1 MENLDLLGF
10 LIITLNCNMTIVGIL
25 WLVVAVLL
33 RMLVVVLAGSPIY
46 QDEQERFVCNTLQ
59 PGCAN
64 VCYDFFFPVSPLR
77 FWLVQSLAL
86 LLPSVV
92 FGAYALNRGAKLAA
106 EGTCRP
112 RVPDLSS
119 AYLVHL
125 LLRTLLEA
133 GLASL
138 HYLLYGFSVPNR
150 VSCSRVPCSGAVD
163 CYVSRPTEKSLLML
177 FVWAVS
183 ALSFLLSLADLLCS
197 LRRTRGTMQ
206 GVKGEAR
213 PVCKVSTLPPGLL
226 QDPQGCHSQGQVDR
240 ENGQEE
246 QGVPEFTSMWTAG
259 QGGDS
264 HDSHQAIVS
273 GRMEHSDQDD
283 SEATSL
289 VGDRLAVAHREPF
302 RSHRET
308 SADLGVQNARSGEIP
323 LVTQSHLARHCS
335 ASQPV
340 APGLLATS
348 GSAPHLR
355 TKKSEWV

>member
-1 MENLDLLGF
+1 M
-10 LIITLNCNMTIVGIL
+10 L

-64 VCYDFFFPVSPLR
+64 VCYDLFSPVSPLR

-86 LLPSVV
+86 LLPSAV
-92 FGAYALNRGAKLAA
+92 FGAYALHCGAKLAA
-106 EGTCRP
+106 EGACRP
-112 RVPDLSS
+112 RVPDLSA

-133 GLASL
+133 ALASL
-138 HYLLYGFSVPNR
+138 HYLLFGFSVPNR
-150 VSCSRVPCSGAVD
+150 ISCSRVPCSGAVD

-197 LRRTRGTMQ
+197 LRRTRGTTQEM
-206 GVKGEAR
+206 KGEDR
-213 PVCKVSTLPPGLL
+213 PICEVPTLPPGLL

-240 ENGQEE
+240 GGRQEE
-246 QGVPEFTSMWTAG
+246 QGVPEFSSVWTAG

-264 HDSHQAIVS
+264 NVGQASVS
-273 GRMEHSDQDD
+273 GRVEHSDQDD
-283 SEATSL
+283 SEATSSA
-289 VGDRLAVAHREPF
+289 GDRLAVAHTEHEF

-308 SADLGVQNARSGEIP
+308 SPDLGGKNIRSDELP
-323 LVTQSHLARHCS
+323 LATQSHLVPPS
-335 ASQPV
+335 SQNTSM
-340 APGLLATS
+340 ATACGRLLYGICLVIKNTQ
-348 GSAPHLR
+348 
-355 TKKSEWV
+355 TV